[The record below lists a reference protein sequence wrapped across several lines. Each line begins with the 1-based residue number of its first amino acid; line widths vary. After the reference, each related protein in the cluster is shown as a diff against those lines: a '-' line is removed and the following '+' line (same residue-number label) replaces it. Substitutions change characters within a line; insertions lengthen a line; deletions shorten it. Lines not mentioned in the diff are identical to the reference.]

1 MSAHGLFILYR
12 RQYHA
17 ILLEFLPQIIFLIFL
32 FGYLITMIFIKWA
45 KYGANYDGMW
55 SEHCAP
61 NLLITFIRCNGPLTI
76 DYTIIKWLF
85 MQHDAV

>member
-1 MSAHGLFILYR
+1 
-12 RQYHA
+12 
-17 ILLEFLPQIIFLIFL
+17 
-32 FGYLITMIFIKWA
+32 MIFIKWA